1 MLTKSPAE
9 PLRSRDRL
17 TGGRSREP
25 HQTVRAR
32 AVAVPWVHRG
42 GDTDALDWRS
52 DPHLL
57 AILTRCAEREREARE
72 KGQSAWRSGELDER
86 TRRAGAQSYAGDIRR
101 D

>member
-1 MLTKSPAE
+1 MLTNSPAE
-9 PLRSRDRL
+9 LLRSRERL
-17 TGGRSREP
+17 TGGHSRETR
-25 HQTVRAR
+25 QTVRAR
-32 AVAVPWVHRG
+32 SVAVPRVHLG
-42 GDTDALDWRS
+42 GDIDALDWRS

-86 TRRAGAQSYAGDIRR
+86 ARRVGAQSHAGDIRR